1 MVSNYKQGFYKPQ
14 HPEKYRGD
22 PTNIVYRSGWEKRVM
37 DWCDT
42 NKNVISWS
50 SEEIVIPYMSPI
62 DNRMHRYFVDFYVEA
77 LDNNGKKQVYLLEVK
92 PRGQTQEPMPQKRK
106 TKRYINEVFTWG
118 VNQAKWK
125 AAENYCKH
133 KGWIFRLITEADL
146 FKK

>member
-1 MVSNYKQGFYKPQ
+1 
-14 HPEKYRGD
+14 
-22 PTNIVYRSGWEKRVM
+22 M

-42 NKNVISWS
+42 NKSVISWG
-50 SEEIVIPYMSPI
+50 SEEVVIPYVSPI

-77 LDNNGKKQVYLLEVK
+77 YDNSGKKQIYLLEVK
-92 PRGQTQEPMPQKRK
+92 PKGQTQEPVPSKRK

-125 AAENYCKH
+125 AAEEYCNN
-133 KGWIFRLITEADL
+133 KGWTFRLITEADL

>member
-1 MVSNYKQGFYKPQ
+1 MAANYKQGFYKPK
-14 HPEKYRGD
+14 HPEKYRGN
-22 PTNIVYRSGWEKRVM
+22 PNNIVYRSGWEKRVM

-42 NKNVISWS
+42 NKSVVSWG
-50 SEEIVIPYMSPI
+50 SEEVVIPYISPI

-77 LDNNGKKQVYLLEVK
+77 YDNNGKKQVYLLEVK
-92 PRGQTQEPMPQKRK
+92 PKGQTQEPVPSKRK

-125 AAENYCKH
+125 AAEEYCKD
-133 KGWIFRLITEADL
+133 KGWTFRLITEADL